1 MDATQKAF
9 KNSSFNTNEEKSAAN
24 FCHQVAAWVSYMFCN
39 FHIVKNCK
47 IANNLA
53 TTEGREKSAYVE
65 SLEFYKKFDAC
76 LTKLEIY
83 QILLN
88 KIIYRFLL
96 TTKLFSGRKSLTVL
110 HILYNKHWEPP
121 FWRF

>member
-9 KNSSFNTNEEKSAAN
+9 KNSSFNTNEEKSAAS
-24 FCHQVAAWVSYMFCN
+24 FCHQVAAWVSDMFCN
-39 FHIVKNCK
+39 FHLVKNCK

-53 TTEGREKSAYVE
+53 TTEGREKKRISGIH
-65 SLEFYKKFDAC
+65 KIFDAC

-83 QILLN
+83 KILLN
-88 KIIYRFLL
+88 KISHRFLL
-96 TTKLFSGRKSLTVL
+96 ATKLFSGRKSLAVL

-121 FWRF
+121 FRR